1 MRKCLI
7 ALVALIPFG
16 TALAADKERDKV
28 IFNVALLFNTAM
40 TAEKSCPNIE
50 MDDHE
55 MNQFMAALNVHAPD
69 MPSVTAA
76 MDAIRPYTD
85 KRLREDGVAKFCSEV
100 IARIGPDG
108 ESHYKLLKVKAH

>member
-1 MRKCLI
+1 MRKSLI
-7 ALVALIPFG
+7 VFLVALPSV
-16 TALAADKERDKV
+16 ASAADKAREKT
-28 IFNVALLFNTAM
+28 IFSVALLFNAAM

-55 MNQFMAALNVHAPD
+55 MNQFMAALNVGTGD

-85 KRLREDGVAKFCSEV
+85 KHLREDGVAKFCSEV

-108 ESHYKLLKVKAH
+108 ESHYKLLKVRAH